1 MEKLCRWQVKQPFN
15 TGSSW
20 VRKPRFKANRSVTNP
35 QKFMWWL
42 WPQSWCQHPAWV
54 PGCCTSSFS
63 GKLNTVRSPSMVSEK
78 NTAFCPVTAHGSSPL
93 FEGKM
98 ELWDPSQTYGQTSSI
113 CMVLRLD
120 PPNIPSRMHLTSF
133 NLYLFFCLW
142 HICTW
147 VGDRHT
153 HRPTEGLAIL
163 PYHSSLYSLQTG
175 SHIEPGARQMASNP
189 LSFLSPHTP

>member
-42 WPQSWCQHPAWV
+42 WPQRWCQPPAWV

-63 GKLNTVRSPSMVSEK
+63 GKLNTVRSPSMVPEK

-98 ELWDPSQTYGQTSSI
+98 ELWDPSQTCGQTSSI

-120 PPNIPSRMHLTSF
+120 PPNIPSQMHLTSF
-133 NLYLFFCLW
+133 NLYLFFLPVAYLYMGGGPAY
-142 HICTW
+142 TQADRR
-147 VGDRHT
+147 VGH
-153 HRPTEGLAIL
+153 PAL
-163 PYHSSLYSLQTG
+163 PLLTLFPADG
-175 SHIEPGARQMASNP
+175 VSHWAWS
-189 LSFLSPHTP
+189 

>member
-42 WPQSWCQHPAWV
+42 WPQRWYQHPAQV
-54 PGCCTSSFS
+54 PGYYTSSFS
-63 GKLNTVRSPSMVSEK
+63 GRLNTVQSPSMVSEK

-113 CMVLRLD
+113 CMVLRLYL
-120 PPNIPSRMHLTSF
+120 PNIPSQIQLHFFQFLPF
-133 NLYLFFCLW
+133 FFCLW

-147 VGDRHT
+147 VGDGHT
-153 HRPTEGLAIL
+153 QDNKGVGHPAL
-163 PYHSSLYSLQTG
+163 PLLTLFPADG
-175 SHIEPGARQMASNP
+175 VSHWAWS
-189 LSFLSPHTP
+189 